1 MHPLQ
6 LLKKGCEVNRVSH
19 PKGRAMNRDCRSSEK
34 WLHPPLPTDLLP
46 PLEVREEAPP
56 WGTSKLGPGL
66 HAKGIL
72 FKSGTSSVFAD
83 QRQQARWALR
93 VERSPTAFVSEVSL
107 VRQKPVSELL
117 PSFRA
122 EAYDPMNLRQL
133 QEGREVKWLT
143 AKSNT
148 GYPVPSLFLGL
159 DSSQAKCL
167 YKVLTD

>member
-6 LLKKGCEVNRVSH
+6 LLKKGCEVNRDSQ
-19 PKGRAMNRDCRSSEK
+19 PKGRAMNRKRDSRSSEK

-72 FKSGTSSVFAD
+72 FKSSTSSVLAD
-83 QRQQARWALR
+83 QRQQAKWALR
-93 VERSPTAFVSEVSL
+93 VQRSPAALVSEESL

-117 PSFRA
+117 SSFRA
-122 EAYDPMNLRQL
+122 EAYAPMNLRQL
-133 QEGREVKWLT
+133 QEGRGGDMVYCQVKHRVPS
-143 AKSNT
+143 AQ
-148 GYPVPSLFLGL
+148 PVPR
-159 DSSQAKCL
+159 
-167 YKVLTD
+167 T